1 MRLLGVWIGR
11 QLINATIGRLWVRS
25 VHPEGQSRAVALL
38 VDLAIIA
45 VVMAVISAAVFL
57 LTR

>member
-1 MRLLGVWIGR
+1 VRLLGVLIGR
-11 QLINATIGRLWVRS
+11 QLFNVTIGRLWART

-38 VDLAIIA
+38 IDLAVIA